1 MARIWTQAK
10 CQTVAVC
17 ALMLRLVC
25 DPFAMR
31 LLHFPRKDNPLRLN
45 SDGMWLQSR
54 LKATNG
60 AKHAK
65 RWVEFSEIPRKKPRK
80 KWPVRKTRCFDLL
93 RYFNNNKSYQSA
105 RLEVV
110 EQIKINCVEFVEKR
124 RWLHSI
130 SVRLKKLQKE
140 WKSADFI
147 ESGDFRSIQIV
158 R

>member
-1 MARIWTQAK
+1 MATIWTQAK

-25 DPFAMR
+25 DPFAIR
-31 LLHFPRKDNPLRLN
+31 LLHFPRKDNPLRLD

-65 RWVEFSEIPRKKPRK
+65 RRVEFSEIPRKKPRK

-93 RYFNNNKSYQSA
+93 RYFNNIKSNQSA
-105 RLEVV
+105 RTDDF
-110 EQIKINCVEFVEKR
+110 EQLKRKCVEIVVK
-124 RWLHSI
+124 WSLLHSI
-130 SVRLKKLQKE
+130 SARIKKVSKRVKIGQFYRIGRFSLVF
-140 WKSADFI
+140 KS
-147 ESGDFRSIQIV
+147 
-158 R
+158 